1 MSVPTQEEIKH
12 FQETFQALKSEMQKV
27 IIGYD
32 SIIEDVLICFFAGG
46 NLLIE
51 STPGL
56 GKTLIVKTL
65 AQVLD
70 LKFNR
75 IQFTPDL
82 MPSDIIGTTIVMES
96 DTGEKIFEFQKGPVF
111 TQILL
116 ADEIN
121 RATPKTQS
129 SLLEAM
135 QERMV
140 SVGGKTYQLEL
151 PYFVLATQNPLEAE
165 GTYSLP
171 EAQID
176 RFFFKVTLGYPDL
189 DHLQRIGDVSSG
201 HGEAQLKKIAGGKE
215 GLELQDMVRRVE
227 SGPEANAFAIRI
239 VLKTHPASS
248 EGSANANRFLRY
260 GSSPR
265 GVQALILGGKV
276 RALIDGKAKVE
287 PKHIAAVSKQILNH
301 RLIRNFEGESEQV
314 RPESLVQEAIDG
326 LMAGAVRK

>member
-1 MSVPTQEEIKH
+1 MLRI
-12 FQETFQALKSEMQKV
+12 

-32 SIIEDVLICFFAGG
+32 SVVEDVLVCFFAGG
-46 NLLIE
+46 NLLLE

-65 AQVLD
+65 AEVLD
-70 LKFNR
+70 LPFKR

-82 MPSDIIGTTIVMES
+82 MPSDILGTTIVLET
-96 DTGEKIFEFQKGPVF
+96 DRGEKVFEFQRGPVF

-129 SLLEAM
+129 ALLEAM

-140 SVGGKTYQLEL
+140 SVGGQTYPLDL
-151 PYFVLATQNPLEAE
+151 PYFVLATQNPLDAE

-176 RFFFKVTLGYPDL
+176 RFFFKLALRYPDL
-189 DHLQRIGDVSSG
+189 DHLQRIGEASSG
-201 HGEAQLKKIAGGKE
+201 RREVQLRKLLGAREA
-215 GLELQDMVRRVE
+215 LELQDLVRRVDA
-227 SGPEANAFAIRI
+227 GPEANAFAIRI
-239 VLKTHPASS
+239 ILKTHPASP
-248 EGSANANRFLRY
+248 EGGPNARRFLRY

-276 RALIDGKAKVE
+276 RALVAGKAHVE
-287 PKHIAAVSKQILNH
+287 PRHIAAVARQILNH
-301 RLIRNFEGESEQV
+301 RLILNFEGESEQM
-314 RPESLVQEAIDG
+314 RPETLVDEAVG
-326 LMAGAVRK
+326 ELMGSSPG

>member
-1 MSVPTQEEIKH
+1 MSAPTQDEIKR
-12 FQETFQALKSEMQKV
+12 FGNTFQMLKDEMLKV
-27 IIGYD
+27 IIGCD
-32 SIIEDVLICFFAGG
+32 RVIEDVLVCFFAGG
-46 NLLIE
+46 NVLIE
-51 STPGL
+51 SGPGL

-65 AQVLD
+65 AEVLD

-75 IQFTPDL
+75 VQFTPDL
-82 MPSDIIGTTIVMES
+82 MPSDITGTTIVMES

-129 SLLEAM
+129 ALLEAM

-140 SVGGKTYQLEL
+140 SAGGTTYQLDL
-151 PYFVLATQNPLEAE
+151 PYFVLATQNPQDTE

-176 RFFFKVTLGYPDL
+176 RFFFRLRLDFPDL
-189 DHLQRIGDVSSG
+189 DILQQIGAASSG
-201 HGEAQLKKIAGGKE
+201 TYEAKLNKIIGGPE
-215 GLELQDMVRRVE
+215 ALELQDMVRRVE
-227 SGPEANAFAIRI
+227 TTPEAMKVAINLI
-239 VLKTHPASS
+239 LKTHAASD
-248 EGSANANRFLRY
+248 EGIERAKQYLRY

-276 RALIDGKAKVE
+276 RALVDGKSQVT
-287 PKHIAAVSKQILNH
+287 PNHIAQVAKQILNH
-301 RLIRNFEGESEQV
+301 RLILNFEGEAEDV
-314 RPESLVQEAIDG
+314 RPEDLVQETLSELIP
-326 LMAGAVRK
+326 AGA